1 MKKIINT
8 KLENEIYASIIE
20 VIYKALIPKSNV
32 YQMTREYL
40 YIYINDIMNK
50 YSYTLSGSKHNIIMN
65 IHNKIVNDGRFNVQ
79 KGQGNISSLSRNS
92 WIYTAK

>member
-1 MKKIINT
+1 
-8 KLENEIYASIIE
+8 
-20 VIYKALIPKSNV
+20 
-32 YQMTREYL
+32 
-40 YIYINDIMNK
+40 MNK